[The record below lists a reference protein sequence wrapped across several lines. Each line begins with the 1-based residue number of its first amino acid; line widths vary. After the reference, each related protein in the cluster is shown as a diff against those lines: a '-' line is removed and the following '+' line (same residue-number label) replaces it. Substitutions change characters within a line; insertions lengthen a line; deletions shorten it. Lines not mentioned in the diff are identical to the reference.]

1 MLKVEELGS
10 ALAMSISSF
19 SPAGAPPSQSL
30 RMVFGEISPRMEQFS
45 GVAMEIEQVHPLLH
59 GLWDSLHAETD
70 GDRLILGSFSCKRVK
85 VIAIILSCK
94 ENSHV
99 GLGTATKVRVLQCW
113 ARSLLGDL
121 GQGAVVPQ
129 VEAAE
134 DVFHAQEGVPLAEAS
149 IVTPGLSRVS
159 PSVPQCLPP
168 RPQLH
173 LGLSCCQLGVQ
184 PLGRPQTPRPST
196 GVKSYS
202 SPELL
207 LPAGCCCWSSQTGD
221 SPPSHG

>member
-10 ALAMSISSF
+10 ALAVHISSF
-19 SPAGAPPSQSL
+19 SLAGAPPSQSL
-30 RMVFGEISPRMEQFS
+30 RMVFGEISPRMEPFS

-59 GLWDSLHAETD
+59 GLRDCLHAETD
-70 GDRLILGSFSCKRVK
+70 GDRLIWGRFSCKRVK

-99 GLGTATKVRVLQCW
+99 GLETVTKGQVLQCW

-134 DVFHAQEGVPLAEAS
+134 DVFHAQGVPVAETS
-149 IVTPGLSRVS
+149 IVTPGLSCAGAGEPLQR
-159 PSVPQCLPP
+159 PPLPP
-168 RPQLH
+168 TKASAPP
-173 LGLSCCQLGVQ
+173 G
-184 PLGRPQTPRPST
+184 T
-196 GVKSYS
+196 
-202 SPELL
+202 EL
-207 LPAGCCCWSSQTGD
+207 LPAWGATPGETPNTQT
-221 SPPSHG
+221 PNRAQVLLIP